1 MHAEPVVPDWVV
13 AKERG
18 TMGMLRLMTLIS
30 LRLGRDLSRIVLYG
44 IVAYYFVFAPTPR
57 RHMLKYLRHALQRD
71 PTARDRYHLLL
82 NFAST
87 IHDRIYL
94 LNDEFHLF
102 DVAIEGLDVIEAH
115 INRDQGVLLMGAHM
129 GSFEVIR
136 ALGIQRPGLTIAM
149 AMYEDN
155 ARKISSM
162 LSAINPQLTP
172 DIISLGNV
180 DSMLQIQSR
189 LNNGACVGV
198 LSDRSISTDSLQK
211 VTFLG
216 ETAWLPTGAM
226 RAAAI
231 LRRPVIFMAG
241 LYLGTNRYHVVFHE
255 LADFT
260 KISVNRADAIRAAIE
275 SYAKLLELQC
285 QIDPYNWF
293 NFFDF
298 WREPDHARNITSR

>member
-1 MHAEPVVPDWVV
+1 MRADPSVPDWVI

-18 TMGMLRLMTLIS
+18 TVSMMRLMTLIS
-30 LRLGRDLSRIVLYG
+30 LNLGRSLSRIVLYG
-44 IVAYYFVFAPTPR
+44 IVGYYFLFASTPR
-57 RHMLKYLRHALQRD
+57 RHMLKYLRYALQRD
-71 PTARDRYHLLL
+71 PSARDRFHLLL

-87 IHDRIYL
+87 IHDRIYI
-94 LNDEFHLF
+94 LNNEVHLF

-115 INRDQGVLLMGAHM
+115 IARGQGVLLMGAHM
-129 GSFEVIR
+129 GSFEIIR
-136 ALGIQRPGLTIAM
+136 AIGIQRPGLTIAM
-149 AMYEDN
+149 AMYEEN

-162 LSAINPQLTP
+162 LYAINPRLAP
-172 DIISLGNV
+172 DIIPLGNV

-198 LSDRSISTDSLQK
+198 LNDRSISTDTLQN

-216 ETAWLPTGAM
+216 ATAWLPTGAM

-241 LYLGTNRYHVVFHE
+241 LYLGANRYRVVFHE

-260 KISVNRADAIRAAIE
+260 QVAADRADAIRAAIE
-275 SYAKLLELQC
+275 SYAKLLEQQC

-298 WREPDHARNITSR
+298 WRQPNHPCNVTER